1 VINRTEPVPEPQ
13 GEPIIGLREPGRS
26 KQASGARRGVGG
38 AVAIKFPC
46 MAKRSFSPLLPSSLS
61 LSLSLSLVEA
71 AWEGKISAPSS
82 TTLSPCSARLLPPSK
97 PLPVNVRWI
106 PSPAALALCDLVLLL
121 VHRSTP

>member
-13 GEPIIGLREPGRS
+13 REPIIGLREPGRS

-46 MAKRSFSPLLPSSLS
+46 MANRSFSPSFLSLS

-97 PLPVNVRWI
+97 PSSGERKMDSFSCCSFVV
-106 PSPAALALCDLVLLL
+106 
-121 VHRSTP
+121 